1 MKKWANKVKKGLG
14 IEEQSFS
21 GQGRKLGGKSPEP
34 ARNQQQESRPV
45 SSGVVQARKVDV
57 GSRSA
62 SSNVQPQQ
70 SLVGQPS
77 RQLCNDFPDVYK
89 ALQQVLGDS
98 NRNEALRMLHRVLSN
113 ILKDPKEQKV
123 RRLRLQN
130 AKIQESIV
138 NCDGGIELLQ
148 ACGFEIVFEQP
159 ESQSDDTEVKEE
171 GFLVLPVSSD
181 EHGQDGLQVVRAAVS
196 EIGSILRLPA
206 AGAPQT
212 AVKSKPEF
220 NSRPPD
226 DRHTVLELPTP
237 VEADVPDW
245 FFEQSSQEV
254 KALYVEN
261 RKKLEQSK
269 VLMTR
274 AMREKLDKRNRKPPV
289 AVFVVKV
296 RAPEGTRIRG
306 DFNPNE
312 PIQALF
318 AWVADCLA
326 DPMLEFDLVMPD
338 RRKLG
343 DSRFEEKSI
352 RESGL
357 EPATVLN
364 LMWTGHSI
372 TMMKNRPAFRE
383 DF

>member
-14 IEEQSFS
+14 IEEPSFS

-34 ARNQQQESRPV
+34 ARNKPQESRLV
-45 SSGVVQARKVDV
+45 SSGGVQARKVDV
-57 GSRSA
+57 GSKIA

-70 SLVGQPS
+70 PVVGQPS
-77 RQLCNDFPDVYK
+77 QQLCQDFPDVYQ
-89 ALQQVLGDS
+89 ALQQLLSDS

-148 ACGFEIVFEQP
+148 SCGFEIVFEQP
-159 ESQSDDTEVKEE
+159 ESQSDDTEAKEE
-171 GFLVLPVSSD
+171 GFLVLPISSD
-181 EHGQDGLQVVRAAVS
+181 EQGQDGLQVVRAAVS
-196 EIGSILRLPA
+196 EISSILRLPA
-206 AGAPQT
+206 ACAPQT
-212 AVKSKPEF
+212 TVKSRPEV
-220 NSRPPD
+220 NRTPPD

-261 RKKLEQSK
+261 RKRLEQSK

-274 AMREKLDKRNRKPPV
+274 AMREKLERRNKKPPV

-357 EPATVLN
+357 EPATILN

-372 TMMKNRPAFRE
+372 TLMKNKPAFRE